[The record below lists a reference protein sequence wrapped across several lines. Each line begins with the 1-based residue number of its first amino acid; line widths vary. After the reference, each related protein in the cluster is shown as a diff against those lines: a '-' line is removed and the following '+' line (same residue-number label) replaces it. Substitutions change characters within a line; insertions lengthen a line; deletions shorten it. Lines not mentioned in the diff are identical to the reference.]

1 MGDKTTNHEMVET
14 PEEETPILAAE
25 STPQPPPPPGDG
37 GGGGGWGGGWG
48 FSAFSYLTDLQKAA
62 TVAAEEIS
70 RNLLRKQNP
79 QLDNHYTYDNGPNNP
94 PTTFNFGQKHLA
106 TYVYQLSPVED
117 LALATTLVRPLYLY
131 TDEDMSKELILSQNN
146 YGSVNRVF
154 IISNEDKV
162 VTREIQEWMIEMNPT
177 DEVKE
182 IEGSDHMVMMSKPVE
197 LFIHL
202 LHIAEKY

>member
-1 MGDKTTNHEMVET
+1 MF
-14 PEEETPILAAE
+14 
-25 STPQPPPPPGDG
+25 Q
-37 GGGGGWGGGWG
+37 
-48 FSAFSYLTDLQKAA
+48 
-62 TVAAEEIS
+62 
-70 RNLLRKQNP
+70 
-79 QLDNHYTYDNGPNNP
+79 
-94 PTTFNFGQKHLA
+94 
-106 TYVYQLSPVED
+106 D

-197 LFIHL
+197 LFVHL
-202 LHIAEKY
+202 LHIAEKYY

>member
-1 MGDKTTNHEMVET
+1 MF
-14 PEEETPILAAE
+14 
-25 STPQPPPPPGDG
+25 Q
-37 GGGGGWGGGWG
+37 
-48 FSAFSYLTDLQKAA
+48 
-62 TVAAEEIS
+62 
-70 RNLLRKQNP
+70 
-79 QLDNHYTYDNGPNNP
+79 
-94 PTTFNFGQKHLA
+94 
-106 TYVYQLSPVED
+106 D

>member
-1 MGDKTTNHEMVET
+1 M
-14 PEEETPILAAE
+14 
-25 STPQPPPPPGDG
+25 SQ
-37 GGGGGWGGGWG
+37 
-48 FSAFSYLTDLQKAA
+48 
-62 TVAAEEIS
+62 
-70 RNLLRKQNP
+70 
-79 QLDNHYTYDNGPNNP
+79 
-94 PTTFNFGQKHLA
+94 
-106 TYVYQLSPVED
+106 D